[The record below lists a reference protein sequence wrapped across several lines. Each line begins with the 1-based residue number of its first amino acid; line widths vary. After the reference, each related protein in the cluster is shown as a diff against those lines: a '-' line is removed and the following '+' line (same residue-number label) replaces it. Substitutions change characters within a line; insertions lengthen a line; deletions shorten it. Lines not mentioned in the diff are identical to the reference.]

1 MPAVYQFERRI
12 LFETEFQINAFCYS
26 GINKKMM
33 EAEFSWTIRDVNGK
47 ELGLRGD
54 KKEER
59 LHSRCGVAM

>member
-1 MPAVYQFERRI
+1 
-12 LFETEFQINAFCYS
+12 
-26 GINKKMM
+26 M

-59 LHSRCGVAM
+59 LHSRYAVAM